1 MESKGLTN
9 IYAKLY
15 AFLYIRGFKVWISYK
30 TQVIL
35 TVLSW
40 TLPVF
45 TYYFVG
51 TSLGNNLVERI
62 GLNPFTNY
70 TSFFVIGLA
79 FQGYVS
85 SVITTVSQRIRNEQ
99 LYGTIEYYVLSRSGV
114 TSFLFYSA
122 LWGFTINTINA
133 LVILGI
139 GFGLGVKYHIDL
151 LASLLV
157 IILLIISTLGLAFLS
172 GAFTMVIKQ
181 GNPISFF
188 FSTFTTLMTGVVFP
202 VNVMPLPLRDIS
214 YALPLTW
221 ALETL
226 RETMLEGVSIYQV
239 YFPILILLIFD
250 VILLPLGVFAFKYAF
265 KVARVKGTLGEY

>member
-1 MESKGLTN
+1 VESKGLTN

-40 TLPVF
+40 ILPVF